1 MLESVFILI
10 VAIAF
15 ILFLLCIEHSSRVYG
30 MISLVLWLIILVQSF
45 WIEVP
50 NDTQYSDYTLSA
62 VSLIFVF
69 ANLIY
74 IIALQFDWRRT
85 FFG

>member
-1 MLESVFILI
+1 MLESVFILL

-15 ILFLLCIEHSSRVYG
+15 VLFLLCIENQSKVYG
-30 MISLVLWLIILVQSF
+30 MISLILWVIILVQSL

-50 NDTQYSDYTLSA
+50 NDTDYADYTLSA
-62 VSLIFVF
+62 ISLIFIF

-74 IIALQFDWRRT
+74 VLALQFDWRRR